1 MNRSAW
7 SGFVLVLLVSGAWG
21 QESGLSKASCA
32 GLAKLTLPNTKIM
45 LAEQVEAGAFPPRA
59 PLPGAAPTQIYPQ
72 LPAFCRVVAEVAPS
86 ADSDIKMEV
95 WMPVSGWNG
104 KFRGQGNGGFAG
116 EIDYGGLALAV
127 FQGYA
132 SGGTDTGHAGSG
144 TDASWAMGHPE
155 KVIDFGYRGIHEMTQ
170 KSKSIVDAYYGRA
183 PEHSYFASC
192 SNGGREALVEA
203 QRFPEDYDGILAG
216 APAYDW
222 THLLTN
228 AVHNAQALTLNSAS
242 YISAAKLPTIAAAVV
257 AACDAADGVSDGIL
271 NDPRKCHFDPE
282 TLRCKAAET
291 DKCLTSPQVTALKEL
306 YAGAHDSGGKL
317 IFPGY
322 VPGGEEGQGG
332 WALWITGSAPGKSL
346 MFAFGNGYFSNI
358 VYAKPDWN
366 YKTFTVDDGL
376 KMAVEKTSPTLDA
389 TDANLKPFGMRGG
402 KLILWHG
409 WNDPAI
415 SALSTIDYYKKVMN
429 TNGERNAESFVRLFM
444 VPGMQHCGGGPGPAS
459 FGQIGWRSGM
469 GQDDPQHDMYMAL
482 EQWVEK
488 GVAPERLI
496 ATKYEGEGAA
506 RRETMTRPLCA
517 YPQTAKYKGS
527 GETSDAANFVCA
539 VGAR

>member
-1 MNRSAW
+1 
-7 SGFVLVLLVSGAWG
+7 
-21 QESGLSKASCA
+21 LSKASCA

-45 LAEQVEAGAFPPRA
+45 LAEQVEAGTFPP
-59 PLPGAAPTQIYPQ
+59 PPPQPGMVPTEIYPQ

-86 ADSDIKMEV
+86 ADSDIKVEV
-95 WMPVSGWNG
+95 WMPVSRWNG

-116 EIDYGGLALAV
+116 AIDYAALALAL

-144 TDASWAMGHPE
+144 TDASWAIGHPE
-155 KVIDFGYRGIHEMTQ
+155 KVVDFGYRGIHEMTQ
-170 KSKSIVDAYYGRA
+170 RSKSIVDAYYGRA
-183 PEHSYFASC
+183 PKQSYFASC
-192 SNGGREALVEA
+192 SNGGREALMEA

-271 NDPRKCHFDPE
+271 NDPRRCHFDPE
-282 TLRCKAAET
+282 ALRCKAAET

-306 YAGAHDSGGKL
+306 YAGARDSTGKL

-346 MFAFGNGYFSNI
+346 MFTFGDGYFSNI

-389 TDANLKPFGMRGG
+389 TDANLKPFGKRGG

-429 TNGERNAESFVRLFM
+429 TSGERNADSFVRLFM
-444 VPGMQHCGGGPGPAS
+444 VPGMQHCGGGPGPNS
-459 FGQIGWRSGM
+459 FGQFGWPSGM

-506 RRETMTRPLCA
+506 RRGTMTRPLCA

-539 VGAR
+539 AGAR